1 MKRTLLF
8 LCCGLLPSCQKDF
21 VSLPPELPPTSSQIT
36 TDGMTVLG
44 QQLENPYS
52 VENMRKA
59 LENLSPKTRAGIT
72 DMDIQPTHY
81 YVKFHPR
88 SAEEL
93 DILAQDSTIIWYD
106 IPLDYEI
113 EEYGSYYHDPTIPDS
128 LPTYQYASIEVAKW
142 PAVSNIGVDY
152 EILSDLFIPD
162 EDKDEED
169 DDGIMTRSGT
179 KWNEALA
186 DALVEESLRLTGNDN
201 EDYESGPQTRG
212 RSKWRP
218 AGRISY
224 YDEVLGKTIGV
235 EGVKVKAR
243 RWFTTHTGFVNADGY
258 YSCNGRFK
266 RPANYSFG
274 LDRYEFQV
282 NGDGV
287 RVFYDGPKRKGN
299 WDYHFARSKSQREF
313 FGATVFRAAYHYYYK
328 DIRGLRRPPLNSFWR
343 TKMKL
348 KAIYQNN
355 SDNGNFKSARRFL
368 GLGSA
373 IKVWNPTR
381 RTDEIYATVIH
392 ELAHAAHWRMIVKE
406 PGTNRYRDYHYAE
419 DKMVESWATG
429 VQWYLTKTVYPVYL
443 GKSPFKVYTNV
454 VMDMIDGSEND
465 TNYRGISSQTNDK
478 VSGYTISQIESALI
492 GCNTWDKWK
501 NNIKSKYNN
510 ATKQH
515 LDELFAAWDLRN
527 Q

>member
-1 MKRTLLF
+1 MKQTLLF
-8 LCCGLLPSCQKDF
+8 LCCGLLFSCQKDF
-21 VSLPPELPPTSSQIT
+21 VSLPSELPPTSSQII

-52 VENMRKA
+52 VGNMRKA
-59 LENLSPKTRAGIT
+59 LANLSPKTRAGIT

-88 SAEEL
+88 SSEEL
-93 DILAQDSTIIWYD
+93 DLILQDSTIIWYD

-142 PAVSNIGVDY
+142 PAVSTIGVDY

-162 EDKDEED
+162 EDKDED

-299 WDYHFARSKSQREF
+299 WDYHFARSKSQSEF

-328 DIRGLRRPPLNSFWR
+328 DIGGLRRPPQNSFWR
-343 TKMKL
+343 TKMRL
-348 KAIYQNN
+348 KAINQQNN
-355 SDNGNFKSARRFL
+355 SSNGNFKSARRFL

-373 IKVWNPTR
+373 IKLYNPQNT
-381 RTDEIYATVIH
+381 TDAIYATTIH
-392 ELAHAAHWRMIVKE
+392 ELARAAHWRMIVKE
-406 PGTNRYRDYHYAE
+406 PGTNRYRDYHDAE

-429 VQWYLTKTVYPVYL
+429 VQWYLTRMVYSKYRGRPQ
-443 GKSPFKVYTNV
+443 GTPNYTNV
-454 VMDMIDGSEND
+454 VIDLVD
-465 TNYRGISSQTNDK
+465 SQIDDWQNNGKTYAQGDK
-478 VSGYTISQIESALI
+478 VEGYTMSQIESALI
-492 GCNTWDKWK
+492 GCDTWNKWRD
-501 NNIKSKYNN
+501 NIKRKYNN
-510 ATKQH
+510 NTKQYV
-515 LDELFAAWDLRN
+515 DELFASW
-527 Q
+527 